1 MRLNQNVIVMGKVC
15 WLVPYGK
22 NYVEKYH
29 SWMLDENLRC
39 LTASELLTSRE
50 EYEMQKSWLDD
61 KDKLTFLILNPV
73 SVKKLSDSGAVC
85 ACSSV
90 SIVFSLCRSEF
101 GSQCESNPN
110 SKVSDRPIC
119 EWCKL
124 ETGCLI
130 GDINLFIDT
139 ENSRGEIN
147 MMVASEEQRGKGFGK
162 AAYNAFI
169 FYVVKSL
176 KLKEIIAKISESN
189 LASMAF
195 FTKLGFKE
203 ISRAPVFSE
212 ITLSKQLDSL
222 NLEDSNFEIK
232 YMN

>member
-1 MRLNQNVIVMGKVC
+1 
-15 WLVPYGK
+15 
-22 NYVEKYH
+22 
-29 SWMLDENLRC
+29 
-39 LTASELLTSRE
+39 
-50 EYEMQKSWLDD
+50 
-61 KDKLTFLILNPV
+61 
-73 SVKKLSDSGAVC
+73 
-85 ACSSV
+85 
-90 SIVFSLCRSEF
+90 
-101 GSQCESNPN
+101 
-110 SKVSDRPIC
+110 
-119 EWCKL
+119 
-124 ETGCLI
+124 
-130 GDINLFIDT
+130 
-139 ENSRGEIN
+139 